1 MVILTEVIVS
11 LIVGGLLWALFDLY
25 AFKAKRVR
33 SKLEKQGIKGP
44 FPSSFLQGNI
54 PEIKKIHIQQHA
66 KAMAVDGGGVISHD
80 WTTKVFPHL
89 HQWRTQYGNTF
100 MYSSGNIH
108 FLCITDPELA
118 KEVGLYTSLDLGK
131 PSYLSKDRGPLLG
144 QGILSSS
151 GAYWAKQRK
160 IIAPQLYP
168 DKVKDMVTLMLNTAG
183 SMVQLW
189 KSKIDN
195 SEGCVDIKIDDDLRS
210 LSADII
216 SRACFGSNYSQGEM
230 IFTKLRALQGF
241 MSKASIGVP
250 VLRYV
255 PSKNNREIWKLE
267 KDINSRI
274 VEVVKSSNEFKGER
288 NLLQTIIEAAK
299 EDGESNDRWI
309 DIDPSKFIVDNCK
322 SIYFAGYETTATSA
336 SWCLMLLAK
345 HSEWQERCRAEV
357 FDICKD
363 KLLDMTTLQSMKTM
377 TMVIQEA
384 LRLYPP
390 VAFNVRETQEDM
402 RLKNILIPKGI
413 TVQIVIPMMHHQPE
427 LWGPDVYE
435 FKPERFAEGT
445 KNACKI
451 SQVYMPFGIGPRICA
466 GQQFAM
472 AELKVILALILSRFS
487 FTLSPTYRHSPT
499 FGLTIEPKYGIH
511 LHVKK
516 L

>member
-363 KLLDMTTLQSMKTM
+363 KLLDMTTLQSMKT
-377 TMVIQEA
+377 
-384 LRLYPP
+384 
-390 VAFNVRETQEDM
+390 
-402 RLKNILIPKGI
+402 
-413 TVQIVIPMMHHQPE
+413 IVIPMMHHQPE